1 MAFALQTATQ
11 SVVTDR
17 NRACPNCDSHNL
29 KAWALGKL
37 KCGSCEFVFLRSKAV
52 QKKYKPKTRRTRS
65 RSTRAISDRQEKRN
79 ARKVKGK
86 QTIASG
92 STPVDKAD
100 VKADVLRAE
109 CKSTE
114 KMGFRL
120 TKADLDKIAAQ
131 TESGKIPVFI
141 VEWRSGPAPYE
152 QHAVIPMDWLL
163 ELLETYRRDCDD
175 Q

>member
-1 MAFALQTATQ
+1 M
-11 SVVTDR
+11 TDR
-17 NRACPNCDSHNL
+17 SRACPVCESHNL
-29 KAWALGKL
+29 KAWAIGKMM
-37 KCGSCEFVFLRSKAV
+37 CGNCEHVFVRSAAV
-52 QKKYKPKTRRTRS
+52 KKKYVPKTKRTRS

-79 ARKVKGK
+79 ARKVKGDL
-86 QTIASG
+86 TIASG
-92 STPVDKAD
+92 STPIDKAD

-131 TESGKIPVFI
+131 TEAGKIPVFI

-163 ELLETYRRDCDD
+163 ELLETHRRDIDD